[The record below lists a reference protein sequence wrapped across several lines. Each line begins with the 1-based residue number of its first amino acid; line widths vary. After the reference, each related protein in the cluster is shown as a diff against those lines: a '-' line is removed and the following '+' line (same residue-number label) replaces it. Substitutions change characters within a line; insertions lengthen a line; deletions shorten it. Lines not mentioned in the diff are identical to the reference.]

1 MQMFSSVAFSFDF
14 DNMKRTLTYLP
25 GQNYCCV
32 PDLSLASLE
41 KKYCLRLA
49 RGLVC
54 NLVLRAFHFPISS

>member
-41 KKYCLRLA
+41 KKYCESQTSTWTSLQ
-49 RGLVC
+49 
-54 NLVLRAFHFPISS
+54 SSS